1 MKSSDKT
8 LEFSSENFRNSY
20 SLILLKNCIN
30 SANFIARIRLEHS
43 QERVLSIGE
52 PCNCEYVTSPWL
64 FRSCIMYS
72 VVHSSN
78 VQPTF
83 ILSVFFRRSFKTG
96 HYWYKLLDRNF
107 FAGLCKFFSIS
118 NKVLIITTTATFS
131 NVKCNVQS
139 V

>member
-30 SANFIARIRLEHS
+30 SANFFARIRLEHL

-52 PCNCEYVTSPWL
+52 PCNCEYVTLSQL
-64 FRSCIMYS
+64 FQRCIMYT

-83 ILSVFFRRSFKTG
+83 ILSVFFRRSFKTA
-96 HYWYKLLDRNF
+96 HYWYKLLDCNF
-107 FAGLCKFFSIS
+107 FAGLWKFFSIS
-118 NKVLIITTTATFS
+118 NKVQIIITTATFS
-131 NVKCNVQS
+131 NVKFNVQS